1 MEFVY
6 CCDSSKEYWEYIRC
20 VWYLGFVIGLH
31 GVSSVLIR
39 VCPKYYESETKHKL
53 N

>member
-6 CCDSSKEYWEYIRC
+6 CCDSSEEYWEDMRC
-20 VWYLGFVIGLH
+20 AWYLGFVIGLH
-31 GVSSVLIR
+31 ASSVLIR
-39 VCPKYYESETKHKL
+39 VCPRYNESETKHKV